1 MKEKRREFLKNA
13 AMVAGGVA
21 VASVPAVAVKV
32 EDIKNNSGKKTEV
45 LYEKNPTW
53 EFYYKQAK

>member
-32 EDIKNNSGKKTEV
+32 EDIKNNSGKKNEV